1 VNVLAWGL
9 QILLAVAFLASGALK
24 VVQPKEKLRAQMTWV
39 EHFTA
44 AQVKAIGAVE
54 VLGAL
59 GLILPAVTSIAVILV
74 PLAAL
79 GLALVMAGAAV
90 THLRIKDPVAMAA
103 PAIVLGLLSLVLAIL
118 RFGPAQLS

>member
-1 VNVLAWGL
+1 
-9 QILLAVAFLASGALK
+9 
-24 VVQPKEKLRAQMTWV
+24 
-39 EHFTA
+39 
-44 AQVKAIGAVE
+44 
-54 VLGAL
+54 
-59 GLILPAVTSIAVILV
+59 VILV